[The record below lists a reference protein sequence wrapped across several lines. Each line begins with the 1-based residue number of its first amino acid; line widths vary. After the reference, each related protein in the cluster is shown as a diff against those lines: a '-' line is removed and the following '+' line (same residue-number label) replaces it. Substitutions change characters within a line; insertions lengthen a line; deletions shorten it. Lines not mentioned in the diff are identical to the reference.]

1 VILSPFVKGVLP
13 VSASLPPPPVA
24 RVRRRWPLW
33 AAVLLFLAAAVSVP
47 MARHFRKQAEPRFQ
61 QVSEVADR
69 IHQKIPELHIIA
81 ATADGNPDK
90 GGVYICETPRSWVE
104 LQRLPRN
111 PESIDRWQGVVY
123 AFISPANV
131 DTNVIGWGEN
141 DLTVGHVLFFGD
153 ARLIA
158 RIRAALTPG

>member
-1 VILSPFVKGVLP
+1 MP
-13 VSASLPPPPVA
+13 ASTPA
-24 RVRRRWPLW
+24 TATKSRRPWLLW

-47 MARHFRKQAEPRFQ
+47 MARHFRKQGEPRFQ

-69 IHQKIPELHIIA
+69 IHQKIPELYIIA
-81 ATADGNPDK
+81 ATADGDPDK

-111 PESIDRWQGVVY
+111 PESIDRWQGAVY
-123 AFISPANV
+123 AFISPTNV
-131 DTNVIGWGEN
+131 DTNVIDWGEN
-141 DLTVGHVLFFGD
+141 GLTVGHVRFFGD